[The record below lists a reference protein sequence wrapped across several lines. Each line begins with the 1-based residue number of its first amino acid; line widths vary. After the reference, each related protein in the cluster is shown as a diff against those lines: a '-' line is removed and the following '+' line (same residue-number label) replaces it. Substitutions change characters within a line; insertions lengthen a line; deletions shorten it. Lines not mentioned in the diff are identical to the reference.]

1 MRVMA
6 CAALF
11 AASCSKPTRVEV
23 SGCRSCGPG
32 AISGGVLFVD
42 GYDSAFADG
51 ASGQLVRATDDRIE
65 TLARPSFQTV
75 RSQPFEPGDGSRIQ
89 AITVDASGAVS
100 AVWAFQSAVVAHFD
114 SRLALM
120 WKAPLPASVPLFVA
134 ASTDVVVASGGNT
147 VLGLSAEDGSER
159 FALTLPFVRGVAARD
174 DGSIIVAGAFSGHLD
189 LGNGVVLDTAAQ
201 HAGYVIALDS
211 AGTALW
217 AQSFGATDV
226 AGTAELDNLA
236 VGPGGEIAL
245 TGNYSGSD
253 AELLT
258 ETFALPSDP
267 GAGQIVALLAPDGN
281 RLVWAQALGPL
292 GAVAQPTSIV
302 TDGARVL
309 LAGGYEGTFALSAS
323 APFADELDAYIA
335 SVSAAGVEWVRTGNG
350 YGHERATVYA
360 SDLASFEIDRGDYDD
375 NTADNGSLQY
385 GDVAIDDDGIAL
397 CQLAL

>member
-1 MRVMA
+1 MRFA
-6 CAALF
+6 SSILAF
-11 AASCSKPTRVEV
+11 AASCSAPATVPIA
-23 SGCRSCGPG
+23 GCRSCEPG
-32 AISGGVLFVD
+32 AITGGVLFTN
-42 GYDSAFADG
+42 GYDSAF
-51 ASGQLVRATDDRIE
+51 GQGPGGIVRVTDDHVE
-65 TLARPSFQTV
+65 VLAAKTFEPL
-75 RSQPFEPGDGSRIQ
+75 RSIAFEPGDGSRLQ
-89 AITVDASGAVS
+89 AAAVDTSDGVS
-100 AVWAFQSAVVAHFD
+100 AVWGSQTASVAHFD
-114 SRLALM
+114 SRLVLM
-120 WKAPLPASVPLFVA
+120 WKAPVPAGGPWFVA
-134 ASTDVVVASGGNT
+134 ANPDVVVASGANT
-147 VLGLSAEDGSER
+147 VLGWSADEGIDR
-159 FALTLPFVRGVAARD
+159 FALTLPFVRGVVARD
-174 DGSIIVAGAFSGHLD
+174 DGSILVAGAFAGHLD
-189 LGNGVVLDTAAQ
+189 LGNGVVLDTSAQ

-217 AQSFGATDV
+217 ARSFGATDV

-245 TGNYSGSD
+245 TGSYSGAD
-253 AELLT
+253 AQLLT
-258 ETFALPSDP
+258 STFALPSDP